1 MLHICSSAHERVATI
16 ATRLRLRT
24 RAELPDHLERI
35 NEAAQHV
42 PWTCSYMFLR
52 SKLVKERQQARA
64 MRKSPN
70 QDVMLTKMSCP
81 DCFPCCPFLEQAL
94 IWHQWAWNASEHLQ
108 LKHIETIA
116 SSFSCADSSA
126 KGAKGISAQ
135 IFRSPSEVKLRP
147 LPSLRT
153 NAQSKRP
160 RHCQTSPE
168 TRRRTVGS
176 PCDKGACW

>member
-1 MLHICSSAHERVATI
+1 MFLHVLGQNWSKRGNKPELWERV
-16 ATRLRLRT
+16 
-24 RAELPDHLERI
+24 
-35 NEAAQHV
+35 
-42 PWTCSYMFLR
+42 
-52 SKLVKERQQARA
+52 
-64 MRKSPN
+64 
-70 QDVMLTKMSCP
+70 LTKMSCP

-126 KGAKGISAQ
+126 KGAKGISVQ
-135 IFRSPSEVKLRP
+135 IFRSSPSEVKLRP

-168 TRRRTVGS
+168 ARRRTVGS
-176 PCDKGACW
+176 PCDKRARVGNCAVCLSLVLEVEHTKMSDVWYGLWGFNIFQWNAEQTE

>member
-1 MLHICSSAHERVATI
+1 
-16 ATRLRLRT
+16 
-24 RAELPDHLERI
+24 
-35 NEAAQHV
+35 
-42 PWTCSYMFLR
+42 
-52 SKLVKERQQARA
+52 
-64 MRKSPN
+64 
-70 QDVMLTKMSCP
+70 MSCP
-81 DCFPCCPFLEQAL
+81 DCFPCCSFLEQAL

-108 LKHIETIA
+108 LKHIETIKPVVSA
-116 SSFSCADSSA
+116 AQIQQA

-168 TRRRTVGS
+168 ATRRTVGITMWQARARVGNCAVCLS
-176 PCDKGACW
+176 LVLEVEHTKMSDVWCLIWVLISFNEMLSKRNNRRCHLPRSVERAHC